1 MQILL
6 PRRTVRG
13 SHRPVRVHW
22 KPRIRAL
29 EVFADVAEGLFA
41 LERVRREELQGVQAQ
56 VHLTVHSFETTS
68 LVLLLVKSEGSIERV
83 YQGVV

>member
-29 EVFADVAEGLFA
+29 EVFADVAEGLIA
-41 LERVRREELQGVQAQ
+41 LERVRREELQGV
-56 VHLTVHSFETTS
+56 
-68 LVLLLVKSEGSIERV
+68 
-83 YQGVV
+83 